1 MVPPQPQPQPQP
13 SAPPAAADYYYE
25 PNSNLYNNNNN
36 NNNNTW
42 MHLQS
47 TTTTTNTASSSYSQ
61 PYSRQQEPYVTSAAV
76 SATTQPHVNVLDE
89 DERLARQLQQQEEQY
104 AAAVASANASD
115 SPTAAS
121 TRSPPPPPGVVVR
134 GSLVSAQQQ
143 EQSSYF
149 MQSPSPANSNNYR
162 QQSDFLDERTS
173 SMDNS
178 DSADR
183 RIAQELQDAEV
194 AARLAQQEQE
204 RYSARQSQQQQLQR
218 DEAIAAAMQQNQQ
231 QPSHRSCFRKY
242 VLPLMILG
250 AAAGTFAVLFVTG
263 VFDSEDFANL
273 GDIFGGDPWRG
284 NTTTVVIDCDD
295 SSQEC
300 GPAVDPNTAYGWLSP
315 NGNGITVEI
324 LNAVEDRW
332 VSTVEQAVLNWE
344 DGYPIDSLTLPLTR
358 VDVESEC
365 SAVQGKLKICNGN
378 YGATRWRGLNE
389 VMLSGRNQNRIR
401 SSTARLNDYY
411 LDREG
416 PSQKLYTACHEL
428 GHGFGLPHWDE
439 NFYNQDLGN
448 CMDYTTNP
456 GQNSKP
462 DTSNFLY
469 LAQLYGGRNVT
480 SDSQSGNGNGEFAA
494 TTAEEELI
502 PEEAGGGD
510 RRRRGRSLSLRRQ
523 KQQQQQQLE
532 DESTP
537 SSSSSSLLE
546 ESQSVLD
553 FKLLPTLPKHQ
564 RRRVVVKAKDHEVH
578 VVENIRR
585 RDLLDNTIDES
596 ADEVRT
602 KFVMAMAEGNDD
614 EDGDDDDDEEEYYTL
629 VQHYLLYVP

>member
-284 NTTTVVIDCDD
+284 NTTTIVIDCDD
-295 SSQEC
+295 SSEEC

-332 VSTVEQAVLNWE
+332 VSTVEQAVLNWD

-358 VDVESEC
+358 VGVESEC
-365 SAVQGKLKICNGN
+365 SSVTGKLKICNGD

-416 PSQKLYTACHEL
+416 DAQRLYTACHEL

-456 GQNSKP
+456 GQNSMP
-462 DTSNFLY
+462 ETSNFLY

-480 SDSQSGNGNGEFAA
+480 ASDSGNGEFAA

-502 PEEAGGGD
+502 PEEDGAGGGGRRRVD
-510 RRRRGRSLSLRRQ
+510 RRRSLR
-523 KQQQQQQLE
+523 KQQQQEQ
-532 DESTP
+532 SA
-537 SSSSSSLLE
+537 SSVSSLE
-546 ESQSVLD
+546 SVLD
-553 FKLLPTLPKHQ
+553 VKLLPELPSHQ

-578 VVENIRR
+578 VIENIRR
-585 RDLLDNTIDES
+585 RDLLQFIVETDPEPKKDKDN
-596 ADEVRT
+596 DEVRT
-602 KFVMAMAEGNDD
+602 KIMAEGMNGSQ
-614 EDGDDDDDEEEYYTL
+614 EDGDEDDDEEYYTL